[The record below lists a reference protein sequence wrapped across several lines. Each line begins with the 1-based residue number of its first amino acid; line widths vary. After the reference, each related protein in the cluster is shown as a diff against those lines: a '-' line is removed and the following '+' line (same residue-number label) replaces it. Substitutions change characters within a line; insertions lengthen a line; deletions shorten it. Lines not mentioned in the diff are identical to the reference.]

1 MPPEIQQRGAER
13 GQVGR
18 LRLARDRAQRPLGC
32 VFELRGVE
40 AHQGHQ
46 MQELRIFGVLLK
58 RALAAYLRIEIF
70 LRAQVGDD
78 GIEDDGHVGGAGAG
92 VALALCGGRPALAT
106 VHKAFSRVVVD
117 GYL

>member
-1 MPPEIQQRGAER
+1 LI
-13 GQVGR
+13 
-18 LRLARDRAQRPLGC
+18 
-32 VFELRGVE
+32 
-40 AHQGHQ
+40 
-46 MQELRIFGVLLK
+46 K

-78 GIEDDGHVGGAGAG
+78 CIEDDGHVGGGAGAG
-92 VALALCGGRPALAT
+92 VALALCGGRTALAT